1 MIKALVI
8 GGVASG
14 VGKTTV
20 TLGLLTAFRRR
31 GLQVRAFKV
40 GPDFIDP
47 GFHQEATG
55 APCLNL
61 DSWMLSWEYLR
72 QRFASHGAH
81 ADLVLVEGV
90 MGLFD
95 GAEGG
100 AGSTAELA
108 KAFGIPVIL
117 VVDGSAL
124 ARSAGA
130 VVLGFERFDPELEVA
145 GVLFNRVAG
154 EGHYRY
160 LASGLQGV
168 CRAVPLG
175 FLPRREE
182 LHIPERHLGLLTVVE
197 RRLTPTFLEE
207 LVELVESHV
216 ELDRLLSLAQSRV
229 PPGHPTLPFT
239 RLPRAR
245 IGVALDEAFQFYYP
259 DNLELLRH
267 AGAELHF
274 FSPVRD
280 RRLPEVEGLYLGGGY
295 PEVYAKALAAN
306 ESMRAD
312 VLAFAKAGHPIY
324 AECGG
329 LMYLAEAIEDLEGG
343 LHPMVG
349 LFPTTIRMVPKRL
362 ALAYVEVELL
372 EETILGKPGTVLRGH
387 EFHYSHMADTPPTLR
402 RTYCV
407 RSPGMPTT
415 RLSSSQAERTE
426 GYTMNNVLASYLH
439 LHFGSNPEAAE
450 SFVAACARWR

>member
-8 GGVASG
+8 GGVSSG

-20 TLGLLTAFRRR
+20 TLGLLAAFCRR

-72 QRFASHGAH
+72 QRFASHGAY
-81 ADLVLVEGV
+81 ADLVLIEGA

-95 GAEGG
+95 GVEGG
-100 AGSTAELA
+100 AGSTAEVA
-108 KAFGIPVIL
+108 KVLGIPVIL

-130 VVLGFERFDPELEVA
+130 IVLGFERFDPELEVA
-145 GVLFNRVAG
+145 GVLFNRVEG
-154 EGHYRY
+154 LGHYRS
-160 LASGLQGV
+160 LVDGLQGISS
-168 CRAVPLG
+168 RAVPLG
-175 FLPRREE
+175 FLPWREE

-197 RRLTPTFLEE
+197 RRLTPAFLGKLAE
-207 LVELVESHV
+207 LIEAHV
-216 ELDRLLSLAQSRV
+216 ELDRLLGLARSQIPPEYPTPPSSRS
-229 PPGHPTLPFT
+229 
-239 RLPRAR
+239 PRAR

-259 DNLELLRH
+259 DNLELLRR

-274 FSPVRD
+274 FSLVHD

-306 ESMRAD
+306 EAMRAD
-312 VLAFAKAGHPIY
+312 VFAFAKAGHPIY

-329 LMYLAEAIEDLEGG
+329 LMYLAEAMEDLEGN

-362 ALAYVEVELL
+362 TLAYVEVELL
-372 EETILGKPGTVLRGH
+372 EETLLGEQGTVLRGH
-387 EFHYSHMADTPPTLR
+387 EFHYSHMADIPQTLR
-402 RTYCV
+402 CTYRV
-407 RSPGMPTT
+407 RSPGMP
-415 RLSSSQAERTE
+415 AERTE
-426 GYTMNNVLASYLH
+426 GYTVNNVLASYFH
-439 LHFGSNPEAAE
+439 LHFGSNPGAAE
-450 SFVAACARWR
+450 RFVQACARWR

>member
-20 TLGLLTAFRRR
+20 TLGLLAAFRRR
-31 GLQVRAFKV
+31 GLRVRAFKV

-61 DSWMLSWEYLR
+61 DSWMLPWEYLY
-72 QRFASHGAH
+72 QSFASHGAD
-81 ADLVLVEGV
+81 ADLVLIEGA

-95 GAEGG
+95 GVEGQSG

-108 KAFGIPVIL
+108 KALGIPVIL

-160 LASGLQGV
+160 LASGLEGA

-175 FLPRREE
+175 FLPRQEE
-182 LHIPERHLGLLTVVE
+182 LVIPERHLGLLTVVE
-197 RRLTPTFLEE
+197 RRLTPAFLEE
-207 LVELVESHV
+207 LAELVESHV
-216 ELDRLLSLAQSRV
+216 ELDRLLGLARSLV
-229 PPGHPTLPFT
+229 PPGHPTPLSP
-239 RLPRAR
+239 RSPRAR
-245 IGVALDEAFQFYYP
+245 IGVALDKAFQFYYP
-259 DNLELLRH
+259 DNLELLQH
-267 AGAELHF
+267 AGAELCF
-274 FSPVRD
+274 FSPVHN

-295 PEVYAKALAAN
+295 PEVHAKALAAN
-306 ESMRAD
+306 EAMRAD
-312 VLAFAKAGHPIY
+312 VLAFAKTGHPIY

-349 LFPTTIRMVPKRL
+349 LFPTTIRMHPKRL
-362 ALAYVEVELL
+362 TLAYVEVELL
-372 EETILGKPGTVLRGH
+372 EETILGKPGTILRGH

-402 RTYCV
+402 RTYRV
-407 RSPGMPTT
+407 RSPGTPT
-415 RLSSSQAERTE
+415 ERTE
-426 GYTMNNVLASYLH
+426 GYTVNNVLASYFH

-450 SFVAACARWR
+450 SFVAACA